1 VDEFEVMSV
10 ERLTLQ
16 KSKKKTESLTDY
28 KNMKNTSTSL
38 LLLVVVFSFSFS
50 FSFLFFSFQ
59 VERQFHDRELKRQPL
74 RLVWVPLHYHLVV

>member
-38 LLLVVVFSFSFS
+38 LLLVVVFSF
-50 FSFLFFSFQ
+50 LFFSFQ